1 MLEHFFLY
9 FDVCLVLD
17 RVCKDEVEKG
27 LVEFLGIIDIKL
39 LDDAQKLFEVVDSE
53 QLSRKGPYS
62 LRDLLYIWYLV
73 GSWESEKFKVQPL

>member
-17 RVCKDEVEKG
+17 RVRKDKVEEG

-39 LDDAQKLFEVVDSE
+39 LDNAQKLFEVVDSE
-53 QLSRKGPYS
+53 QLSRKGSYS
-62 LRDLLYIWYLV
+62 LSDVLDIWYLV
-73 GSWESEKFKVQPL
+73 GSWGI